1 VTNTGQAL
9 LQVNAGSHLE
19 ESLQRDIGRIRGKVS
34 QMAAL
39 GERALEQS
47 LQALVEG
54 NRQLAYM
61 VILRD
66 GQIDELENELDRL
79 CLEFLVR
86 QQPVAAH
93 LRFAYATIKMNKEW
107 ERIGD
112 YAESI
117 ARQVLLVSAL
127 EPPPPYAK
135 MVELGKLA
143 IRMVRET
150 LRSFLDQDANLA
162 RQAMVLEE
170 QANKLRN
177 AINADLLNLRREER
191 LPLEALTPL
200 LTIARRFERVTD
212 QAKNICEEVLYMC
225 TGEFMRHQA
234 GEVFRVLFVDGGN
247 ACLSQMAEGIGNSLG
262 AARCVFSSAGV
273 APQAVDERAA
283 RFLAGKG
290 LDVSRQFAKALAQV
304 PHLEHYQ
311 VIVALDAE
319 GAKAFPGPP
328 TKTICLTWAPPDP
341 AKCHGE
347 AGEVQAVF
355 AEAYD
360 CLRRHVRDLVQAVVG
375 NSQDEKHHD
384 QETKSQQ

>member
-1 VTNTGQAL
+1 
-9 LQVNAGSHLE
+9 VNLGSHLE
-19 ESLQRDIGRIRGKVS
+19 ESLQRDIGRIRSQVS
-34 QMAAL
+34 RMAAL
-39 GERALEQS
+39 GELALEQS

-54 NRQLAYM
+54 NRQLAYT

-66 GQIDELENELDRL
+66 GRIDEMENELDRL

-93 LRFAYATIKMNKEW
+93 LRFVYTTIKLNKEL

-112 YAESI
+112 YAESV
-117 ARQVLLVSAL
+117 ARQVLIVSAL
-127 EPPPPYAK
+127 EQPPPYAK
-135 MVELGKLA
+135 FVELGTLA
-143 IRMVRET
+143 IRMVREAV
-150 LRSFLDQDANLA
+150 RSFMEQDADLA
-162 RQAMVLEE
+162 RQATAIEE

-234 GEVFRVLFVDGGN
+234 REVFRVLFVDGGN

-262 AARCVFSSAGV
+262 AARCVFSSAGI

-283 RFLAGKG
+283 QFLAGKG
-290 LDVSRQFAKALAQV
+290 LDISRQFAKALDQV

-311 VIVALDAE
+311 VIVALDEA
-319 GAKAFPGPP
+319 GAKAFPAPP
-328 TKTICLTWAPPDP
+328 TKTVCLTWAAPDP
-341 AKCHGE
+341 AQLQDQ

-355 AEAYD
+355 AQACEF
-360 CLRRHVRDLVQAVVG
+360 LRHHIRDLVQAAVG
-375 NSQDEKHHD
+375 NNQHHNE
-384 QETKSQQ
+384 QESKSEA

>member
-1 VTNTGQAL
+1 
-9 LQVNAGSHLE
+9 LE
-19 ESLQRDIGRIRGKVS
+19 ESLRRDIGRIRGKVS

-47 LQALVEG
+47 LRALVEG
-54 NRQLAYM
+54 NRQLAYT

-93 LRFAYATIKMNKEW
+93 LRFVYTTIKMNKEL

-117 ARQVLLVSAL
+117 ARQVLIVSAL
-127 EPPPPYAK
+127 EQPPPYAK
-135 MVELGKLA
+135 MVELGTLA
-143 IRMVRET
+143 VGMVRQAV
-150 LRSFLDQDANLA
+150 RSFLDQDPNLA
-162 RQAMVLEE
+162 RQAMVIEE

-234 GEVFRVLFVDGGN
+234 TEVFRVLFVDSGN

-262 AARCVFSSAGV
+262 AARCVFSSAGI

-283 RFLAGKG
+283 RFLAGKS
-290 LDVSRQFAKALAQV
+290 LDISRQFAKALDQV
-304 PHLEHYQ
+304 LHLEHYQ
-311 VIVALDAE
+311 VIVALDEE
-319 GAKAFPGPP
+319 GAKAFPAPP
-328 TKTICLTWAPPDP
+328 TKTVCLAWAAPDP
-341 AKCHGE
+341 AQLQGQAGE
-347 AGEVQAVF
+347 AQAAF
-355 AEAYD
+355 AQAYEFLL
-360 CLRRHVRDLVQAVVG
+360 CHIRDLVQAVLG
-375 NSQDEKHHD
+375 NNQNKD
-384 QETKSQQ
+384 TP